1 MSRMNGKKG
10 AAAAAAAKSARE
22 SDCAVRF
29 TGAKKTTHTQLQNST
44 FPNIYTFDLEPS
56 KDFPSACLLRCKYFK
71 VYVFTMFSVRNEGK
85 HKIGCLGAHLE
96 KGNRERFILSC
107 LGGRGGFLKS
117 LMHL

>member
-1 MSRMNGKKG
+1 MGLYNRFCKRFFAAVIIRLTAQSDSRAQRKQHTLN
-10 AAAAAAAKSARE
+10 
-22 SDCAVRF
+22 F
-29 TGAKKTTHTQLQNST
+29 KTVLSPT
-44 FPNIYTFDLEPS
+44 YTFDLEPS